1 MTSLTTSRPRPKRY
15 SASAKS
21 LHWFIAAAVV
31 ALVPMGLVMKRVL
44 PEGTLRDRLYDFH
57 EALGALVLLVMIARL
72 ARRLAFGAPAPD
84 ESLSPFERQASLA
97 AQYALYGLLF
107 IVPVLG
113 WLATNA
119 YGDPVSVFGLIP
131 FPQLLGKDEPLSVQ
145 IFLWHL
151 AGGLL
156 ITAIVALHVA
166 GALYHAVVKRDGVL
180 GRMLP
185 GG

>member
-1 MTSLTTSRPRPKRY
+1 MTPTTSRMRPMRY
-15 SASAKS
+15 PASAKFM
-21 LHWFIAAAVV
+21 HWFIAACVI
-31 ALVPMGLVMKRVL
+31 ALIPMGLIMKRVL
-44 PEGTLRDRLYDFH
+44 DEGPLRDRLYDLH
-57 EALGALVLLVMIARL
+57 EALGALVLLVMVVRL

-84 ESLSPFERQASLA
+84 ETLSPIERRASLA
-97 AQYALYGLLF
+97 AQYSLYFLLF
-107 IVPVLG
+107 IVPILG

-131 FPQLLGKDEPLSVQ
+131 FPYLLAKDEPLSVQ

-156 ITAIVALHVA
+156 IAGIVTLHAA
-166 GALYHAVVKRDGVL
+166 GALYHAFVKRDGVMA
-180 GRMLP
+180 RMMP

>member
-1 MTSLTTSRPRPKRY
+1 MTSLTTSRPRPTRY
-15 SASAKS
+15 SATAKW
-21 LHWFIAAAVV
+21 LHWSIAASVI
-31 ALVPMGLVMKRVL
+31 ALIPIGLVMKRVL

-57 EALGALVLLVMIARL
+57 EALGALVLLVMVVRL
-72 ARRLAFGAPAPD
+72 ARRLVFGAPAPD
-84 ESLSPFERQASLA
+84 ETLSLFERRASLA
-97 AQYALYGLLF
+97 AQYALYVLLF

-131 FPQLLGKDEPLSVQ
+131 FPRLLGHDEPLSVT

-156 ITAIVALHVA
+156 IAAIVVLHA
-166 GALYHAVVKRDGVL
+166 AAALYHAMVKRDGVL
-180 GRMLP
+180 ARMMP

>member
-1 MTSLTTSRPRPKRY
+1 MTSLTTSWPRPTRY
-15 SASAKS
+15 SATAKW
-21 LHWFIAAAVV
+21 LHWFIAAAVI
-31 ALVPMGLVMKRVL
+31 ALVPMGLIMKRVL

-57 EALGALVLLVMIARL
+57 EALGALVLLVMIVRL
-72 ARRLAFGAPAPD
+72 ARRLVFGAPRPD
-84 ESLSPFERQASLA
+84 ETLSAFERRASLA
-97 AQYALYGLLF
+97 AQYALYILLF

-131 FPQLLGKDEPLSVQ
+131 FPRLLGHDEPLSVT

-156 ITAIVALHVA
+156 ISAIVALHA
-166 GALYHAVVKRDGVL
+166 AAAIYHAIVKRDGVMA
-180 GRMLP
+180 RMMP